1 MEATVSGLMGRQR
14 RRPPRA
20 ARQLRSGRWR
30 PDSHAGVLHGLEAQL
45 PAAPVSAGT
54 ARHLARQLLTDC
66 GLEALSDDV
75 LLVTSE
81 LAANAITASQDS
93 RPAGGSR
100 GSSPAASTAAIA
112 LWLARTAD
120 GLLVAVADPAAAD
133 RLPGLLRLGPLG
145 PMPLAGDAGDPAE
158 LAEHGR
164 GLMLA
169 AAVADRVG
177 WYRSGKWTVVW
188 AEFRVG
194 DEPAQEDDAAGPRD
208 AAHGR
213 DAASAQD
220 AADAGHRA
228 GAAAY
233 AA

>member
-112 LWLARTAD
+112 MRLARTPD
-120 GLLVAVADPAAAD
+120 GVLVAVADPAAAD
-133 RLPGLLRLGPLG
+133 RLPWLLRLAPIGPV
-145 PMPLAGDAGDPAE
+145 PLAGEAGDPE
-158 LAEHGR
+158 DLTERGR
-164 GLMLA
+164 GLMIA
-169 AAVADRVG
+169 AAVADRLG
-177 WYRSGKWTVVW
+177 WYRAGRWTVVW
-188 AEFRVG
+188 AEFRLSQ
-194 DEPAQEDDAAGPRD
+194 DTAQVDGEAGART
-208 AAHGR
+208 G

-220 AADAGHRA
+220 AADAQQRA